1 MRPATRRHM
10 TTAASRRLAVLVTV
24 AGLFAVACGSSSG
37 GSGGSG
43 AAAGAAVTSTATAPQ
58 ASPSTSIAGVRSL
71 DFTAQQWHLHFLGP
85 LRYVQSPPMGGAHSP
100 VPINCGVYTTTL
112 ANESAVHSLEHGAVW
127 LTYKPGVDPAPL
139 AALTSLNQS
148 YTLVSPYPT
157 QASPVVATAWGLQLA
172 VDSPT
177 DPRLREFVSTYVA
190 NGLGGEK
197 GARCAGATP
206 EQAAELVTNPPQQNT
221 STPPNPADHS

>member
-1 MRPATRRHM
+1 MSRAV
-10 TTAASRRLAVLVTV
+10 SRRLAVLAVA
-24 AGLFAVACGSSSG
+24 AGLFAAGCGSSDG
-37 GSGGSG
+37 GSSS
-43 AAAGAAVTSTATAPQ
+43 AVPASPQ
-58 ASPSTSIAGVRSL
+58 ASPSTAIAGVRSL
-71 DFTAQQWHLHFLGP
+71 DFTEQQWHLHFLGP

-157 QASPVVATAWGLQLA
+157 QASPVVATAWGLQLT

-177 DPRLREFVSTYVA
+177 DPRLREFVTSYVG

-197 GARCAGATP
+197 GARCAWATP
-206 EQAAELVTNPPQQNT
+206 EQAAELVANPPQEN
-221 STPPNPADHS
+221 SSPPPDPADHP

>member
-1 MRPATRRHM
+1 
-10 TTAASRRLAVLVTV
+10 
-24 AGLFAVACGSSSG
+24 
-37 GSGGSG
+37 
-43 AAAGAAVTSTATAPQ
+43 
-58 ASPSTSIAGVRSL
+58 
-71 DFTAQQWHLHFLGP
+71 
-85 LRYVQSPPMGGAHSP
+85 
-100 VPINCGVYTTTL
+100 
-112 ANESAVHSLEHGAVW
+112 VHSLEHGAVW

-139 AALTSLNQS
+139 AALTSVNQS

-177 DPRLREFVSTYVA
+177 DPRLREFVTSYVG

-206 EQAAELVTNPPQQNT
+206 EQAADLVANPPRAN
-221 STPPNPADHS
+221 SSPPPDPADHP

>member
-1 MRPATRRHM
+1 VTSAPA
-10 TTAASRRLAVLVTV
+10 RRLVLLVIT
-24 AGLFAVACGSSSG
+24 AGLFAAGCGSSSG
-37 GSGGSG
+37 SG
-43 AAAGAAVTSTATAPQ
+43 TSTVVPASPE
-58 ASPSTSIAGVRSL
+58 ASPSSSIAGVRSL
-71 DFTAQQWHLHFLGP
+71 DFTEQQWHLHFLGP

-112 ANESAVHSLEHGAVW
+112 ANESAVHDLEHGAVW
-127 LTYKPGVDPAPL
+127 LTYKTGVDPAPL
-139 AALTSLNQS
+139 AALTSKNQS
-148 YTLVSPYPT
+148 YTMVSPYPT

-177 DPRLREFVSTYVA
+177 DPRLAQFVKAFVA

-206 EQAAELVTNPPQQNT
+206 EQAAELVANPPQQNT
-221 STPPNPADHS
+221 SAPPDPADHS